1 MKIKVC
7 GMREPVNIRALEV
20 EIKPD
25 WMGLIF
31 YEKSPRFVPEEKA
44 IELQGVILPK
54 VGVFVDE
61 SLEFILSK
69 IDEFNLATVQLH
81 GSESPA
87 FVRELKLKS
96 NKKLWKVVSVGDSI
110 DWESLRDY
118 VGLVECF
125 LFDTATKNHGGSG
138 KKFNWEILKSYPFE
152 VPFILSGGLDE
163 DSVEELIRLEKEMPQ
178 LKGIDLNSK
187 FEDAP
192 GLKNIEKLKSFKN
205 RLLGLETPA
214 TEKTT
219 RDDQS

>member
-1 MKIKVC
+1 
-7 GMREPVNIRALEV
+7 
-20 EIKPD
+20 
-25 WMGLIF
+25 
-31 YEKSPRFVPEEKA
+31 
-44 IELQGVILPK
+44 LPK

-178 LKGIDLNSK
+178 LKRIDLNSK

>member
-7 GMREPVNIRALEV
+7 GMREPENIRALEV

-31 YEKSPRFVPEEKA
+31 YERSPRFVSKERVS
-44 IELQGVILPK
+44 ELKNVALPK
-54 VGVFVDE
+54 VGVFVNE

-69 IDEFNLATVQLH
+69 IDEFNLAAVQLH

-163 DSVEELIRLEKEMPQ
+163 DSVEELLQLEKKMPQ

-205 RLLGLETPA
+205 RLL
-214 TEKTT
+214 EKE
-219 RDDQS
+219 

>member
-7 GMREPVNIRALEV
+7 GMREPENIRALEV

-31 YEKSPRFVPEEKA
+31 YEKSPRFVSKDRVS
-44 IELQGVILPK
+44 ELKNVALPK
-54 VGVFVDE
+54 VGVFVNE

-69 IDEFNLATVQLH
+69 IDEFNLAAVQLH

-163 DSVEELIRLEKEMPQ
+163 DSVEELLQLEKEMPQ

-205 RLLGLETPA
+205 RLL
-214 TEKTT
+214 EKE
-219 RDDQS
+219 